1 MGNNITHLLAIT
13 TLNQSFTA
21 TEMLTA
27 RNNIGVNASLFS
39 SVDGALAFTDA
50 DTRLNILSTL
60 YNLSVTAPLSLSVAN
75 GKLTVTHNNKYSES
89 TAESG
94 YKVGCDSNGHAILS
108 KLVFS
113 DLSNTVDAQN
123 HAHYALTYNGLLHTD
138 SISPAVSAST
148 EANFTTALLALSDGD
163 RYLRPSSNVAYNTSA
178 SSTDYTNWAKYNFIS
193 KKQGNKGTV
202 LFGHPNKSTSGFAL
216 SGITPPVI
224 SLKPGKN
231 MGFNSSTGTLISTYA
246 HPVYTAYPLG
256 LYKFKV
262 ADGHIASATLATKDD
277 FMTSAFGFID
287 KDTTYTFAT
296 GPTDKN
302 GTFTITPS
310 DGSAITLTPKGL
322 ASAAYKQSGFSDGN
336 IPTLAASLTT
346 NIAVMRSSGGL
357 TSFDAS
363 KNWND
368 SDSAAF
374 YSLGNSFKIDSN
386 GIISVKVAE
395 PLSWNGHLDLSVNTN
410 TTGIALHSNGTRKTH
425 GSASNPAFMY
435 PPSTRSYCSAYI
447 SELTSN
453 MLSLNCG
460 FATSSGGI
468 SYSSATADNMLI
480 STEVRPSST
489 EKRVYFTA
497 THTGIY
503 RIDVHIPTLYAPQY
517 DNTSYIHLC
526 MYVDTASSS
535 STVSWLDGGRPREPS
550 ETSPYQQATSV
561 EMTAGTIMDSMKSTH
576 QVFYVKGRTGEH
588 ININFAWKYHSN
600 KNNIWDQM
608 KKDESLVPDEYASG
622 SDWFFNNE
630 VTTFDYLYGIVTYAF
645 IGPE

>member
-21 TEMLTA
+21 AEMLTA

-39 SVDGALAFTDA
+39 SVDGALEFTNA
-50 DTRLNILSTL
+50 DTRLNILSAV
-60 YNLSVTAPLSLSVAN
+60 YNLSATAPLSLSVAN
-75 GKLTVTHNNKYSES
+75 GKLTVTHNNKYSEA

-108 KLVFS
+108 KLVYS
-113 DLSNTVDAQN
+113 DLSNTIDAQN
-123 HAHYALTYNGLLHTD
+123 HAHYALTYNGLLHTA
-138 SISPAVSAST
+138 SISPAVSASL
-148 EANFTTALLALSDGD
+148 EADFTTALLALSDGD
-163 RYLRPSSNVAYNTSA
+163 HYLRPSSNVAYNTTA
-178 SSTDYTNWAKYNFIS
+178 SSPDYTKWAKYKFIS

-202 LFGHPNKSTSGFAL
+202 LFENPYNSSCGFTL

-224 SLKPGKN
+224 SLKTGKN
-231 MGFNSSTGTLISTYA
+231 MGFNSSTGALISMYA

-262 ADGHIASATLATKDD
+262 TDGHIASATLATKAD
-277 FMTSAFGFID
+277 FMTATFGFVD

-310 DGSAITLTPKGL
+310 DGSATTLTPKGL

-336 IPTLAASLTT
+336 IPTLASSLTT
-346 NIAVMRSSGGL
+346 NLAVMRSSGGL

-368 SDSAAF
+368 SNSAAF

-395 PLSWNGHLDLSVNTN
+395 PLSWNGHLDLSVNTS
-410 TTGIALHSNGTRKTH
+410 TTGIALHSSNTRKTH
-425 GSASNPAFMY
+425 GSTSNPAFMY
-435 PPSTRSYCSAYI
+435 PPSPRSYCTAYI
-447 SELTSN
+447 SELESN
-453 MLSLNCG
+453 MLTLDCG
-460 FATSSGGI
+460 FATASGGI

-489 EKRVYFTA
+489 TKKVYFTA
-497 THTGIY
+497 SHTGIY
-503 RIDVHIPTLYAPQY
+503 RIDVHIPTLYAPIY
-517 DNTSYIHLC
+517 DNASYVHLC
-526 MYVDTASSS
+526 MDVNTAGS
-535 STVSWLDGGRPREPS
+535 STTWLNGGRPSEPTS
-550 ETSPYQQATSV
+550 TSPYQQATSV
-561 EMTAGTIMDSMKSTH
+561 EMTTGSIMDSMKSTH
-576 QVFYVKGRTGEH
+576 QVFYVKGRAGQTV
-588 ININFAWKYHSN
+588 NIHFAWKYHNGKAN
-600 KNNIWDQM
+600 KWDQM
-608 KKDESLVPDEYASG
+608 KTDESLNPVAYASG
-622 SDWFFNNE
+622 SDLFFNSA

-645 IGPE
+645 IGPA